1 MAGIILGILKIVQTI
16 FCAGSKDHEDQ
27 QQQQHQQQ
35 GSYAQHA
42 GNNQYPLQSQPGY
55 PGAHHQQG
63 HHQQQQQH
71 RPQGHGQGAW
81 GGAGQGQ
88 GHHANQQ
95 QSHASGKPHYQYEG
109 KHTGGMIGSQPH
121 GQYQVGKS
129 FGGAAV
135 EYSTPGWIDLL
146 RFLFIVPSVPIILS

>member
-27 QQQQHQQQ
+27 QQQ

-42 GNNQYPLQSQPGY
+42 GGNNQYPPQSQPGY

-63 HHQQQQQH
+63 HQQQQH
-71 RPQGHGQGAW
+71 RPQGQGQGAW
-81 GGAGQGQ
+81 GNAGQGQ
-88 GHHANQQ
+88 GHHANTNQQ

-121 GQYQVGKS
+121 GQYQVSKS
-129 FGGAAV
+129 FVGV
-135 EYSTPGWIDLL
+135 QL
-146 RFLFIVPSVPIILS
+146 